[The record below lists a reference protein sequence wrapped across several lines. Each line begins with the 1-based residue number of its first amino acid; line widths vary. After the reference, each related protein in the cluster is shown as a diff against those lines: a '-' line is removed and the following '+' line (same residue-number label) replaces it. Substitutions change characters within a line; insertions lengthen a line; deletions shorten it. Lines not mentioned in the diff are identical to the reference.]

1 MLLILGTIIIIATI
15 YLLIK
20 QHESRM
26 VLFCSGLLMATVAGK
41 PLAALNAFSGRMVT
55 GSLIEP
61 ILSVMGFAYVMKL
74 TECDKH
80 LIHLLS
86 NFMKKIRPLLIPL
99 AVLATFSINVSLP
112 AASGTAAAVGA
123 VIVPILI
130 AAGIHPAI
138 AGAAVLAGTYGSM
151 LSPGLS
157 HNAFIANMVKI
168 SVMEVIGIHMLADIT
183 CAVIGAVSLT
193 VVAHILKEH
202 KDYHVADENKVED
215 IKVSL
220 LRALVPLVPV
230 ALLLAVSMG
239 LIPGVAKL
247 AVSHAML
254 IGTILGVIVTR
265 KSPAEV
271 SKSFFE
277 GLGWSYAQIMGI
289 IIAAAV
295 FVSGMQTIGLINA
308 FINFLIT
315 SPSIVKIAAS
325 FGPFLLG
332 LISGSG
338 DAAAL
343 AFNEAVTPHA
353 AKFGLDVTKM
363 GSLAALTGALGRT
376 ASPISGACIV
386 CASLTGVSPM
396 EIAKRNMPGM
406 VICVIVGMFL
416 LLN

>member
-1 MLLILGTIIIIATI
+1 
-15 YLLIK
+15 
-20 QHESRM
+20 M
-26 VLFCSGLLMATVAGK
+26 VLFCAGLLMATVAGN
-41 PLAALNAFSGRMVT
+41 PLAALNAFSTRMVT

-99 AVLATFSINVSLP
+99 AVLVTFGINISLP
-112 AASGTAAAVGA
+112 AASGVAAAVGA
-123 VIVPILI
+123 VIVPILMS
-130 AAGIHPAI
+130 AGVHPVI

-168 SVMEVIGIHMLADIT
+168 GVMDVISVHMMADMV
-183 CAVIGAVSLT
+183 CACIGAISLT
-193 VVAHILKEH
+193 IVARILKE
-202 KDYHVADENKVED
+202 DRGYHLADEKQVEA
-215 IKVSL
+215 VSVKYL
-220 LRALVPLVPV
+220 WAIIPLVPV
-230 ALLLAVSMG
+230 ALLISVSFG
-239 LIPGVAKL
+239 VIPGVKKL
-247 AVSHAML
+247 EVSHAML

-265 KSPAEV
+265 KKPADV

-295 FVSGMQTIGLINA
+295 FVSGMKAIGLIDA

-353 AKFGLDVTKM
+353 AKFGLEVTKM
-363 GSLAALTGALGRT
+363 GSLAALAGALGRT

-386 CASLTGVSPM
+386 CASLAGVSPM
-396 EIAKRNMPGM
+396 EIAKRNVPGM
-406 VICVIVGMFL
+406 IIAVIVGML
-416 LLN
+416 ILLN